1 MRVWHYTI
9 FSFIVGI
16 INDGEII
23 PTGTLSEH
31 IDIPGVW
38 LSTNPLW
45 EKTVWKALRDIDT
58 GEIIPE
64 MPKDDLIEWGIIP
77 VRIEIDP
84 MDVPVYSWE
93 DHKRITAMPKVFS
106 EPLEKTGRER
116 GGNPK
121 EWYVS
126 YEGIPSKIWYDPIE
140 IWTGKEW
147 DDIETLFTKDKRR
160 SNHHLLDKTVRRKPP
175 ASQ

>member
-1 MRVWHYTI
+1 MRVWHYTV
-9 FSFIVGI
+9 FSNVVGI
-16 INDGEII
+16 INDGEIL
-23 PTGTLSEH
+23 PTGMLAQH

-38 LSTNPLW
+38 LSTNPVW
-45 EKTVWKALRDIDT
+45 EETVRKALWDSDT
-58 GEIIPE
+58 GELTPE
-64 MPKDDLIEWGIIP
+64 MPKNVLIEWGIIP

-84 MDVPVYSWE
+84 TEVPVYSWE
-93 DHKRITAMPKVFS
+93 VHKRVTAMPKQFS
-106 EPLEKTGRER
+106 ESLEKTGRER

-126 YEGIPSKIWYDPIE
+126 YEGIPLKTWFDPIE

-147 DDIETLFTKDKRR
+147 DDIDTLFTKDKMR
-160 SNHHLLDKTVRRKPP
+160 SNHHLLDKTVRRRP